1 MSLQENLVG
10 QRLKE
15 LRLKNH
21 MEQTDVAHAMGY
33 KSFTTISKW
42 ENGKNLPNGGKL
54 AKLATLFNTTTDYI
68 LHGEMPK
75 TTPQITQEAPDE
87 LLEELTANY
96 TRLDLKRRERLVVAS
111 SELVKEQIEEQT
123 DIADNIIPFRAE
135 KLFDYEYYDQ
145 AASAGTGQYLGDV
158 AKETIQLPIEVDA
171 DFVIPIHGDS
181 MEPDYHEGDLIF
193 VELTLNLNDG
203 DIGIFSLDG
212 DVYIKQLLIKENNKA
227 YLHSLN
233 SKYADIPITTN
244 SDFRVIGEVVKSYR
258 EK

>member
-1 MSLQENLVG
+1 MSKLSENIKLYRKASG
-10 QRLKE
+10 LTQKE
-15 LRLKNH
+15 LAKKLN
-21 MEQTDVAHAMGY
+21 VAPTAISAWEVDRNKPLMDNIEKMSEIFHIK
-33 KSFTTISKW
+33 KSELLGDTLIELSQSISQ
-42 ENGKNLPNGGKL
+42 
-54 AKLATLFNTTTDYI
+54 AS
-68 LHGEMPK
+68 
-75 TTPQITQEAPDE
+75 QEASDE

-96 TRLDLKRRERLVVAS
+96 TRLDLKRRSRLVVAS

-158 AKETIQLPIEVDA
+158 AKETIQLPIDVDA

-193 VELTLNLNDG
+193 VELTLNLADG

-212 DVYIKQLLIKENNKA
+212 EVYIKQLLIKEGNKA

>member
-1 MSLQENLVG
+1 MSKLSENIKLYRKASG
-10 QRLKE
+10 LTQKE
-15 LRLKNH
+15 LAKKLN
-21 MEQTDVAHAMGY
+21 VAPTAISAWEVDRNKPLMDNIEKMSEIFHIK
-33 KSFTTISKW
+33 KSELLGDTLIELSQSISQ
-42 ENGKNLPNGGKL
+42 
-54 AKLATLFNTTTDYI
+54 A
-68 LHGEMPK
+68 
-75 TTPQITQEAPDE
+75 TQEASDE

-111 SELVKEQIEEQT
+111 DELVKEQIAEQT

-158 AKETIQLPIEVDA
+158 AKETIQLPIDVDA

-193 VELTLNLNDG
+193 VELTLNLADG
-203 DIGIFSLDG
+203 DIGIISLDG
-212 DVYIKQLLIKENNKA
+212 EVYIKQLLIKEGNKA

-233 SKYADIPITTN
+233 SKYADIPITPQ

>member
-1 MSLQENLVG
+1 MSKLSENIKLYRKASG
-10 QRLKE
+10 LTQKE
-15 LRLKNH
+15 LAKKLN
-21 MEQTDVAHAMGY
+21 VAPTAISAWEVDRNKPLMDNIEKMSEIFHIK
-33 KSFTTISKW
+33 KSELLGDTLIELSQSISQ
-42 ENGKNLPNGGKL
+42 
-54 AKLATLFNTTTDYI
+54 AA
-68 LHGEMPK
+68 
-75 TTPQITQEAPDE
+75 QEASDE

-96 TRLDLKRRERLVVAS
+96 TRLDLKRRSRLVVAS

-193 VELTLNLNDG
+193 VELTLNLADG

-212 DVYIKQLLIKENNKA
+212 EVYIKQLLIKEGNKA

>member
-1 MSLQENLVG
+1 MSKLSENIKLYRKASG
-10 QRLKE
+10 LTQKE
-15 LRLKNH
+15 LAKKLN
-21 MEQTDVAHAMGY
+21 VAPTAISAWEVDRNKPLMDNIEKMSEIFHIK
-33 KSFTTISKW
+33 KSELLGDTLIELSQSISQ
-42 ENGKNLPNGGKL
+42 
-54 AKLATLFNTTTDYI
+54 A
-68 LHGEMPK
+68 
-75 TTPQITQEAPDE
+75 TQEAPDE

-111 SELVKEQIEEQT
+111 SELVKEQT
-123 DIADNIIPFRAE
+123 DLADNIIPFRAE

>member
-1 MSLQENLVG
+1 MSKLSENIKLYRKASG
-10 QRLKE
+10 LTQKE
-15 LRLKNH
+15 LAKKLN
-21 MEQTDVAHAMGY
+21 VAPTAISAWEVDRNKPLMDNIEKMSEIFHIK
-33 KSFTTISKW
+33 KSELLGDTLIELSQSISQ
-42 ENGKNLPNGGKL
+42 
-54 AKLATLFNTTTDYI
+54 AA
-68 LHGEMPK
+68 
-75 TTPQITQEAPDE
+75 QEAPDE

>member
-1 MSLQENLVG
+1 MNILGSVI
-10 QRLKE
+10 RDI
-15 LRLKNH
+15 R
-21 MEQTDVAHAMGY
+21 
-33 KSFTTISKW
+33 KSKGLTQKDLSALTGFKQNTISNH
-42 ENGKNLPNGGKL
+42 ENGNRQLDENDIKKYANALGISPQE
-54 AKLATLFNTTTDYI
+54 LFDRSGSSNSS
-68 LHGEMPK
+68 H
-75 TTPQITQEAPDE
+75 PQTTQEAPDE
-87 LLEELTANY
+87 LLEKLTANY
-96 TRLDLKRRERLVVAS
+96 TRLDLKRRGRLVVAS

>member
-1 MSLQENLVG
+1 MNILGSVIRDIRKSKGLTQKDLSVLTGFKQNTISNHENGNRQLDENDIKKYANALGISPQELFDRSGTSTNSHP
-10 QRLKE
+10 QIAQNASD
-15 LRLKNH
+15 LRLTRL
-21 MEQTDVAHAMGY
+21 TD
-33 KSFTTISKW
+33 
-42 ENGKNLPNGGKL
+42 
-54 AKLATLFNTTTDYI
+54 
-68 LHGEMPK
+68 
-75 TTPQITQEAPDE
+75 
-87 LLEELTANY
+87 NY
-96 TRLDLKRRERLVVAS
+96 TKLDDKRRDRLVVAS

-193 VELTLNLNDG
+193 VELTLNLADG

-212 DVYIKQLLIKENNKA
+212 EVYIKQLLIKEGNKA

-233 SKYADIPITTN
+233 SKYADIPITPQ

>member
-1 MSLQENLVG
+1 MSKLSENIKLYRKASG
-10 QRLKE
+10 LTQKE
-15 LRLKNH
+15 LAKKLN
-21 MEQTDVAHAMGY
+21 VAPTAISAWEVDRNKPLMDNIEKMSEIFHIK
-33 KSFTTISKW
+33 KSELLGDTLIELSQSISQ
-42 ENGKNLPNGGKL
+42 
-54 AKLATLFNTTTDYI
+54 A
-68 LHGEMPK
+68 
-75 TTPQITQEAPDE
+75 TQEASDE

-96 TRLDLKRRERLVVAS
+96 TRLDLKRRDRLVRAS
-111 SELVKEQIEEQT
+111 DELVKEQIKEQT
-123 DIADNIIPFRAE
+123 DIADNVIPFRAE

-212 DVYIKQLLIKENNKA
+212 EVYIKQLLIKEGNRA

-233 SKYADIPITTN
+233 SNYADIPITPQ

>member
-1 MSLQENLVG
+1 MSKLSENIKLYRKASG
-10 QRLKE
+10 LTQKE
-15 LRLKNH
+15 LAKKLN
-21 MEQTDVAHAMGY
+21 VAPTAISAWEVDRNKPLMDNIEKMSEIFHIK
-33 KSFTTISKW
+33 KSELLGDTLIELSQSISQ
-42 ENGKNLPNGGKL
+42 
-54 AKLATLFNTTTDYI
+54 A
-68 LHGEMPK
+68 
-75 TTPQITQEAPDE
+75 TQEASDE

-96 TRLDLKRRERLVVAS
+96 TRLDLKRRDRLVRAS
-111 SELVKEQIEEQT
+111 DELVKEQIKEQT
-123 DIADNIIPFRAE
+123 DIADNVIPFRAE

-158 AKETIQLPIEVDA
+158 AKETIQLHIEVDA

-212 DVYIKQLLIKENNKA
+212 EVYIKQLLIKEGNKA

-233 SKYADIPITTN
+233 SNYADIPITPQ